1 MTINQ
6 AFADKFEAEKRAT
19 TLSKRGSR
27 GDALSQLLR
36 EAVNNST
43 SLDSDD
49 DDELLADAK
58 AQLQAQAAAA
68 REARS
73 TAGGASMANSE
84 SDESDSEEDDDGG
97 LLTSELNAKI
107 SSTLAAIRSKKPEV
121 YDSGKAFFT
130 EEEMEAHKL
139 KLRAERKN
147 NPKPQSVTQVMAR
160 QLLENKADPL
170 EPKANKG
177 TKRKA
182 DASGSDSSSDDSDD
196 GGATN
201 SRARLQQLADRP
213 ANLTYSQQQQQ
224 LKDAFLQSVKA
235 AEKPTKKNKGDK
247 AAKAKKAAAAS
258 SSEEDEG
265 EEESDEEVFKV
276 KQRIPAGDQDED
288 GDVSMADK
296 KTSSSSSSSAAAAV
310 PTGDDFL
317 KTYLS
322 QEWWRQKDL
331 SKLPT
336 YQSIKGE
343 ELPEEVS
350 ASEDEQE
357 LDRVDTYESAYNF
370 RFQEPDAA
378 YQIKSYPRS
387 IEDSLRRED
396 SKRKT
401 ARETAKKTK
410 ELELLRKKE
419 EIKRLKAEKRKELQR
434 KLKEVESITGLKD
447 TASKFDLNALVNNW
461 DPASHDAMMAKLF
474 GEEDFYADQAD
485 AELDED
491 TLREMVLAG
500 EDMES
505 MGYGKLPL
513 AEGAAASKKKKGKK
527 GKKLDEA
534 ATAALEAA
542 SATIQRSVKDLQQ
555 LDYEDLVGGLDKT
568 VAPTKFRYKEV
579 KPDGLGLTL
588 EQILELT
595 DAELNSKVSLKKLAP
610 YREADDEAE
619 YALPHHAKRAAKME
633 KYQSKIERKEAW
645 KKAHPSASAAAAAN
659 AGHAPDTP
667 APARSQSQK
676 KHTQQQA
683 HKPQQPKPQQHQPK
697 AAQPSQPRPN
707 ATGAAPATAAA
718 ASSSSHKKPH
728 TPSATPKPAA
738 EPASAQ
744 KTAPAAAVGAAAP
757 AGLSA
762 AQKRRLRKKKLDG
775 AKADG
780 ADEKP
785 AQKKQRTDDSD
796 DE

>member
-1 MTINQ
+1 
-6 AFADKFEAEKRAT
+6 
-19 TLSKRGSR
+19 
-27 GDALSQLLR
+27 
-36 EAVNNST
+36 
-43 SLDSDD
+43 
-49 DDELLADAK
+49 
-58 AQLQAQAAAA
+58 
-68 REARS
+68 
-73 TAGGASMANSE
+73 MANSE

-97 LLTSELNAKI
+97 LLTSELNDKI

-130 EEEMEAHKL
+130 EEEMAAHKQ
-139 KLRAERKN
+139 KLRAERKT
-147 NPKPQSVTQVMAR
+147 NPKPQSVTQVMAK
-160 QLLENKADPL
+160 QLLENKRDPL
-170 EPKANKG
+170 ESKPAKG

-182 DASGSDSSSDDSDD
+182 ADDSDAESSSGDSDESDD

-235 AEKPTKKNKGDK
+235 TEKTKKKGD
-247 AAKAKKAAAAS
+247 KAKKAAATAS

-276 KQRIPAGDQDED
+276 KARIPAASGADADED
-288 GDVSMADK
+288 GDVAMSAGDK
-296 KTSSSSSSSAAAAV
+296 KGKSSSSSSAAAV

-317 KTYLS
+317 NTYLS

-336 YQSIKGE
+336 YASIKGE

-370 RFQEPDAA
+370 RFQEPGAA
-378 YQIKSYPRS
+378 YQIKSYPRT

-474 GEEDFYADQAD
+474 GEEDFYADHAD
-485 AELDED
+485 AELDEEA
-491 TLREMVLAG
+491 LREMVLKG

-513 AEGAAASKKKKGKK
+513 AEGAAGSKKKKGKK
-527 GKKLDEA
+527 GAKKLDEA

-568 VAPTKFRYKEV
+568 IAPTKFRYKEV

-588 EQILELT
+588 EQILEQT

-619 YALPHHAKRAAKME
+619 YALPHHARRAAKME

-676 KHTQQQA
+676 KQ
-683 HKPQQPKPQQHQPK
+683 HKPQQPKPQQQQQAKP
-697 AAQPSQPRPN
+697 AQPRPT
-707 ATGAAPATAAA
+707 APVAAAPAAAAAVSHKKPQHTPSATAATPKPKPAAAA
-718 ASSSSHKKPH
+718 ASSKP
-728 TPSATPKPAA
+728 ATPKPA
-738 EPASAQ
+738 SAQ
-744 KTAPAAAVGAAAP
+744 KPAAAAAVAGAAGT

-775 AKADG
+775 AKPDG
-780 ADEKP
+780 EGGDKP
-785 AQKKQRTDDSD
+785 AQKKQRTDDA